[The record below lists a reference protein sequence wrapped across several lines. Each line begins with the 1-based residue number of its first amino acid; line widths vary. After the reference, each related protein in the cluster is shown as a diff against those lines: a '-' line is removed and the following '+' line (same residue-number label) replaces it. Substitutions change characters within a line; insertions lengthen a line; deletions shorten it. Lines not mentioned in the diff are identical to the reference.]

1 MNNPLIDYY
10 RCEEQLA
17 DFYRTGELS
26 GAPGFFRLGESVCYG
41 QCNGGPS
48 ARTVQDPLCDYA
60 DHLQVPAS
68 NATIVLPFDPGQ
80 IITNLRTERYT
91 AGRYPS
97 RSMAL
102 FQYVLHR
109 SYYLVRPLLPVPVR
123 RHFQKLHLHSREK
136 AHFPQWPVD
145 CTVDNLLEQFLHA
158 AIRANRQVEVPFIWF
173 WPEGMSSAAIMTHD
187 VETRSGLDFCEAL
200 MDLNDEFAI
209 KSSFQII
216 PESRYAIPPNF
227 LARLSARGFEV
238 NVHDLNHDGHLFRDR
253 DEFLRRIAK
262 INRYISEFDAQ
273 GFRSGVMY
281 RNQEWFADLEAAYD
295 MSVPNAAHLDPQFG
309 GCCTVMP
316 YFVGDLLELPVTT
329 TQDYALFN
337 LLTDYSIDLWRREI
351 EMVQEKHGLIS
362 FVVHPDYVID
372 PRPRATYRA
381 LLEHLSQI
389 RAEGN
394 VWFARPREINEWWR
408 QRNQMRLVRSGTTW
422 SIEGPG
428 CERARV
434 AHAEVDGNYIRY
446 SIQPPACQASAAGR
460 GSQEVDR
467 VAL

>member
-1 MNNPLIDYY
+1 MINPLTEYY

-26 GAPGFFRLGESVCYG
+26 GEPGFFRLGESLCHG

-48 ARTVQDPLCDYA
+48 SRRVQDSLCDYA
-60 DHLQVPAS
+60 DYLQVPDS
-68 NATIVLPFDPGQ
+68 NGTVELPFDPGQ
-80 IITNLRTERYT
+80 IVTNLRMERYT
-91 AGRYPS
+91 ASRFPS
-97 RSMAL
+97 RWMAL
-102 FQYVLHR
+102 FQDVLHW

-123 RHFQKLHLHSREK
+123 RHFQKLHLRSREQ

-145 CTVDNLLEQFLHA
+145 CTVDNLMGKFLHA
-158 AIRANRQVEVPFIWF
+158 AIRANGQIKVPFIWF

-187 VETRSGLDFCEAL
+187 VETRSGLDFCDAL
-200 MDLNDEFAI
+200 MDLNDLFAI
-209 KSSFQII
+209 KSSFQVI
-216 PESRYAIPPNF
+216 PESRYAIPPDF
-227 LARLSARGFEV
+227 LARLRARGFEV

-253 DEFLRRIAK
+253 EEFLRRIAK
-262 INRYISEFDAQ
+262 VNRYIREFDAL

-295 MSVPNAAHLDPQFG
+295 MSVPNAAHLDPQAG

-316 YFVGDLLELPVTT
+316 YFVGDLLELPVTA

-351 EMVQEKHGLIS
+351 EIVQQQHGLVS

-394 VWFARPREINEWWR
+394 VWFALPREINAWWR
-408 QRNQMRLVRSGTTW
+408 QRNQMRLIRSGASW

-434 AHAEVDGNYIRY
+434 AYAEVDGNRVTY
-446 SIQPPACQASAAGR
+446 SIQSTAP
-460 GSQEVDR
+460 EVGVTTR
-467 VAL
+467 